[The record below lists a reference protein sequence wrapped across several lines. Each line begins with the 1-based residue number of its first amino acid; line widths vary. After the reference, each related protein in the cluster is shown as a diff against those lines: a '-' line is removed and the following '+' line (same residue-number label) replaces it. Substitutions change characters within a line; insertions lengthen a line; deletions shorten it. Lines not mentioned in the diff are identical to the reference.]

1 MEMAVTRN
9 VNKFRKGRFLM
20 TKHLWKIFGGLKLPG
35 FKTISMSQA
44 TQVAPIPKVLV
55 LPLKQHIGIA
65 AEPIVKVGDTVLKG
79 QMIAAAHDYVS
90 SPIHAPTS
98 GKITSI
104 EKRLV
109 PHPSGIATDCIVIE
123 TDGEDRWTDCIENQN
138 YRQLDANVL
147 RNIIRDAG
155 IVGLGGAGF
164 PSFIKLHASSSH
176 IINTLIL
183 NGAECEPYITCDAML
198 MQEQSRKIIDGLNIM
213 RQALQA
219 KHCIIAIEDN
229 KRAAHTMLVNALQD
243 HEADYIDVIQI
254 PTLYPAGGEKQLIK
268 TLTGKEVPSNSLP
281 INIGIVCHNVATAAA
296 IATAVLEGKP
306 LINRYVTVTGE
317 GVDHPRNLDVLL
329 GTPFSDLINL
339 CGRNNK
345 AEQYI
350 MGGPMMGFEVTNDD
364 IPVIKTSNCILV
376 QRKENKADSVMPCIR
391 CGQCA
396 EVCPA
401 QLLPQQLYWYARAKN
416 FDKTQDYNLFDCIE
430 CGCCS
435 YVCPSHIP
443 LVQYYRFAKTEIW
456 TQEQEKKSSDIARQ
470 RHEFRQLRMERKK
483 AENEERKR
491 HKRELLKQVSGEKDS
506 GEDAKKAAIEAA
518 MARVKA
524 KRETQSIAAANT
536 ENLTEEQKKS
546 IAEIDSRRKKA
557 KEES

>member
-1 MEMAVTRN
+1 MSAR
-9 VNKFRKGRFLM
+9 
-20 TKHLWKIFGGLKLPG
+20 LWKIFGGLRLPG
-35 FKTISMSQA
+35 FKAMSMSQA
-44 TQVAPIPKVLV
+44 TQAAPLAKILT
-55 LPLKQHIGIA
+55 LPLKQHIGDA
-65 AEPIVKVGDTVLKG
+65 AEAIVKVGDAVLKG
-79 QMIAAAHDYVS
+79 QMIAAANGYVS
-90 SPIHAPTS
+90 TPIHAPTS
-98 GKITSI
+98 GKIIAI
-104 EKRLV
+104 EKRQT
-109 PHPSGIATDCIVIE
+109 PHPSGISTDCIVIE
-123 TDGEDRWTDCIENQN
+123 TDGKEQWIEIENTKHAN
-138 YRQLDANVL
+138 YHQLDSSAL

-164 PSFIKLHASSSH
+164 PSFIKL
-176 IINTLIL
+176 NPGPDNVVDTLIL

-213 RQALQA
+213 RHALQVDR
-219 KHCIIAIEDN
+219 CIIAVEDN
-229 KRAAHTMLVNALQD
+229 KRAAHTMLVNALQE
-243 HEADYIDVIQI
+243 HEADYIKVIQI

-268 TLTGKEVPSNSLP
+268 TLTGKEVPSNGLP
-281 INIGIVCHNVATAAA
+281 INIGVVCHNVATAAA

-306 LINRYVTVTGE
+306 LISRYVTITGNGIE
-317 GVDHPRNLDVLL
+317 QPCNLEVLL
-329 GTPFSDLINL
+329 GTPFSELINL

-345 AEQYI
+345 AEQFI
-350 MGGPMMGFEVTNDD
+350 MGGPMMGFEIADD
-364 IPVIKTSNCILV
+364 NVPVIKTSNCILV
-376 QRKENKADSVMPCIR
+376 QSKKTKPDYVMPCIR

-430 CGCCS
+430 CGCCT

-456 TQEQEKKSSDIARQ
+456 AQEQEKKKSDIARQ
-470 RHEFRQLRMERKK
+470 RHEFRQFRLERKK

-491 HKRELLKQVSGEKDS
+491 QKRELLKKVSGEKDS
-506 GEDAKKAAIEAA
+506 AEDVKKAAIEAA

-524 KRETQSIAAANT
+524 KRKAQSVSPANIT
-536 ENLTEEQKKS
+536 NLTEEQKNA
-546 IAEIDSRRKKA
+546 IAEIDSRRKKV

>member
-1 MEMAVTRN
+1 MR
-9 VNKFRKGRFLM
+9 
-20 TKHLWKIFGGLKLPG
+20 LWKIFGGLKLAG
-35 FKTISMSQA
+35 FKNMSMSEA
-44 TQVAPIPKVLV
+44 TQTAPLSKTLV
-55 LPLKQHIGIA
+55 LPLKQHIGHA
-65 AEPIVKVGDTVLKG
+65 AEAIVKVGDSVLKG
-79 QMIAAAHDYVS
+79 QMIAAAKDYVS
-90 SPIHAPTS
+90 TPIHAPTS
-98 GKITSI
+98 GKIIAI
-104 EKRLV
+104 ESRLV
-109 PHPSGIATDCIVIE
+109 PHPSGITTDCIVIE
-123 TDGEDRWTDCIENQN
+123 TDGKEQWVECVTNTN
-138 YRQLDANVL
+138 YRQLDASAL

-164 PSFIKLHASSSH
+164 PSFIKL
-176 IINTLIL
+176 NPGPTNMVDTLIL

-213 RQALQA
+213 RHALQVDQ
-219 KHCIIAIEDN
+219 CIIAVEDN
-229 KRAAHTMLVNALQD
+229 KRAAHTMLVNALQE
-243 HEADYIDVIQI
+243 HEAEYIKVIQV

-268 TLTGKEVPSNSLP
+268 TLTGKEVPSNGLP
-281 INIGIVCHNVATAAA
+281 INIGVVCHNVATAAA
-296 IATAVLEGKP
+296 IATAVLEGKS
-306 LINRYVTVTGE
+306 LISRYVTITGD
-317 GVDHPRNLDVLL
+317 GIKHPANLEVLL
-329 GTPFSDLINL
+329 GTPFSELIDL

-345 AEQYI
+345 AEQFI
-350 MGGPMMGFEVTNDD
+350 MGGPMMGFEVIDD
-364 IPVIKTSNCILV
+364 NVPVIKTSNCILV
-376 QRKENKADSVMPCIR
+376 QNKKTEANYVMPCIR

-456 TQEQEKKSSDIARQ
+456 AQEQEKKNSDIARQ
-470 RHEFRQLRMERKK
+470 RHEFRQFRMERKK

-491 HKRELLKQVSGEKDS
+491 LKRELLKKVNGEKDS
-506 GEDAKKAAIEAA
+506 VEDAKKAAIEAA

-524 KRETQSIAAANT
+524 KREIQSISPGNT
-536 ENLTEEQKKS
+536 ANLTEEQKKS
-546 IAEIDSRRKKA
+546 IAEIDSRRNKA